1 MNNSKHKIIIIA
13 APSGAGK
20 TSITRYLLNKFPD
33 QLAFSISAATRQPR
47 GQEKDGKD
55 YYFISPEEF
64 RQKIKEDA
72 FIEWEMVYEGKY
84 YGTLKS
90 EINEIW
96 SAGKVPVLDIDIK
109 GAINV
114 QKQYPTESV
123 SLFIEPPSVA
133 ELRKRLEF
141 RGTETPESIEARI
154 SKATYELS
162 FKENFDH
169 IILNDVLDKACIEA
183 AEIVAGF
190 LSNQSPVAKNSPD

>member
-1 MNNSKHKIIIIA
+1 VINSKHKIIIIA

-90 EINEIW
+90 EINKIW

-141 RGTETPESIEARI
+141 RGTETPESIDARI

-169 IILNDVLDKACIEA
+169 IILNDVLDKACIKA

-190 LSNQSPVAKNSPD
+190 LRLTVDG

>member
-1 MNNSKHKIIIIA
+1 MDTRYKKIIIIA

-55 YYFISPEEF
+55 YYFISPEDF
-64 RQKIKEDA
+64 RKKIKEDA

-90 EINEIW
+90 EINKIW
-96 SAGKVPVLDIDIK
+96 SAGKIPVLDIDIK

-114 QKQYPTESV
+114 QKLYPSESV
-123 SLFIEPPSVA
+123 SLFIEPPSVS
-133 ELRKRLEF
+133 ELRKRLES

-154 SKATYELS
+154 NKATYELS
-162 FKENFDH
+162 FKDNFDH
-169 IILNDVLDKACIEA
+169 IILNDVLEKACIEA
-183 AEIVAGF
+183 AEIVSGF
-190 LSNQSPVAKNSPD
+190 LKAEN

>member
-1 MNNSKHKIIIIA
+1 MTTSNHKIIIIA

-20 TSITRYLLNKFPD
+20 TSITRYLLAKFPD

-64 RQKIKEDA
+64 RQKIKEEA

-90 EINEIW
+90 EIEKIW
-96 SAGKVPVLDIDIK
+96 SKGKVPVLDIDIK

-114 QKQYPTESV
+114 RKQYPKGSV
-123 SLFIEPPSVA
+123 SLFIEPPSVE

-162 FKENFDH
+162 FKDNFDH
-169 IILNDVLDKACIEA
+169 IILNDVLEKACLEA
-183 AEIVAGF
+183 AEVVDGF
-190 LSNQSPVAKNSPD
+190 LRKSVDG

>member
-1 MNNSKHKIIIIA
+1 MDKINHKIIIIA

-20 TSITRYLLNKFPD
+20 TSITRYLLNKFPN

-90 EINEIW
+90 EINKIW
-96 SAGKVPVLDIDIK
+96 SAGKIPVLDIDIK

-114 QKQYPTESV
+114 QKQYPAESV
-123 SLFIEPPSVA
+123 SLFIEPPSVS
-133 ELRKRLEF
+133 ELRKRLES

-162 FKENFDH
+162 FKDNFDH
-169 IILNDVLDKACIEA
+169 IILNDVLEKACIEA
-183 AEIVAGF
+183 AEIVTGF
-190 LSNQSPVAKNSPD
+190 LQ

>member
-1 MNNSKHKIIIIA
+1 MTTSIHKIIIIA

-20 TSITRYLLNKFPD
+20 TSITRYLLAKFPD

-64 RQKIKEDA
+64 REKIKEDA

-90 EINEIW
+90 EIEKIW
-96 SAGKVPVLDIDIK
+96 SAGKIPVLDIDIK

-114 QKQYPTESV
+114 QKQYPKQSI

-169 IILNDVLDKACIEA
+169 IILNDVLEKACLEA
-183 AEIVAGF
+183 EDVVDRF
-190 LSNQSPVAKNSPD
+190 LRKSVDV

>member
-1 MNNSKHKIIIIA
+1 VNNSKHKIIIIA

-190 LSNQSPVAKNSPD
+190 LRLTVDS

>member
-183 AEIVAGF
+183 GEIVAGF
-190 LSNQSPVAKNSPD
+190 LRLTVDS

>member
-1 MNNSKHKIIIIA
+1 MDKINHKIIIIA

-90 EINEIW
+90 EINKIW

-123 SLFIEPPSVA
+123 SLFIEPPSVS

-154 SKATYELS
+154 NKATYELS
-162 FKENFDH
+162 FKDNFDH
-169 IILNDVLDKACIEA
+169 IILNDVLEKACIEA
-183 AEIVAGF
+183 AEIVSGF
-190 LSNQSPVAKNSPD
+190 LQ

>member
-1 MNNSKHKIIIIA
+1 MTSSNHKIIIIA

-20 TSITRYLLNKFPD
+20 TSITRFLLDKFPD
-33 QLAFSISAATRQPR
+33 QLAFSVSAATRQPR

-64 RQKIKEDA
+64 RQKIKEGA

-90 EINEIW
+90 EIGKIW

-109 GAINV
+109 GALNV
-114 QKQYPTESV
+114 QKQFPNGSV
-123 SLFIEPPSVA
+123 SLFIEPPSVE

-141 RGTETPESIEARI
+141 RGTESAESINARI

-169 IILNDVLDKACIEA
+169 IILNDSLDKACLEA
-183 AEIVAGF
+183 GEIVKGF
-190 LSNQSPVAKNSPD
+190 LTVNC

>member
-55 YYFISPEEF
+55 YYFISPDEF

-90 EINEIW
+90 EINKIW

-169 IILNDVLDKACIEA
+169 IIMNDVLDKACIEA

-190 LSNQSPVAKNSPD
+190 LR

>member
-1 MNNSKHKIIIIA
+1 MDNFNHKIIIIA

-20 TSITRYLLNKFPD
+20 TSITRYLLQQFPN
-33 QLAFSISAATRQPR
+33 QLAFSISAATRKPR
-47 GQEKDGKD
+47 GQEKDGRE
-55 YYFISPEEF
+55 YYFISPEAF
-64 RQKIKEDA
+64 RQKIDENA

-84 YGTLKS
+84 YGTLRS
-90 EINEIW
+90 EIEKIW
-96 SAGKVPVLDIDIK
+96 AAGKIPVLDIDIK

-114 QKQYPTESV
+114 QKQFPKQSI

-162 FKENFDH
+162 FKEQFDH
-169 IILNDVLDKACIEA
+169 IILNDVLEKACLQA
-183 AEIVAGF
+183 GEIVSGF
-190 LSNQSPVAKNSPD
+190 LNTNS

>member
-1 MNNSKHKIIIIA
+1 MTNSNHKIIIIA

-64 RQKIKEDA
+64 RQKIRDDA

-90 EINEIW
+90 EINKIW

-114 QKQYPTESV
+114 QKQYPNESV

-141 RGTETPESIEARI
+141 RGTETPESIDARI

-162 FKENFDH
+162 FKDTFDH
-169 IILNDVLDKACIEA
+169 VILNDVLDKACVEA
-183 AEIVAGF
+183 ADIVAGF
-190 LSNQSPVAKNSPD
+190 LE

>member
-1 MNNSKHKIIIIA
+1 MTTSNHKIIIIA

-20 TSITRYLLNKFPD
+20 TSITRYLLAKFPD

-64 RQKIKEDA
+64 RHKIKEDA

-84 YGTLKS
+84 YGTLRAEMEK
-90 EINEIW
+90 IW
-96 SAGKVPVLDIDIK
+96 SAGKIPVLDIDIK
-109 GAINV
+109 GALNV
-114 QKQYPTESV
+114 QKQYPKQSI

-141 RGTETPESIEARI
+141 RGTETPESIDARI

-190 LSNQSPVAKNSPD
+190 LRLTVDG

>member
-1 MNNSKHKIIIIA
+1 MDKINHKIIIIA

-20 TSITRYLLNKFPD
+20 TSITRYLLNKFPN

-90 EINEIW
+90 EINKIW
-96 SAGKVPVLDIDIK
+96 SAGKIPVLDIDIK

-114 QKQYPTESV
+114 QKQYPSESV
-123 SLFIEPPSVA
+123 SLFIEPPSVS
-133 ELRKRLEF
+133 ELRKRLES

-162 FKENFDH
+162 FKDNFDH
-169 IILNDVLDKACIEA
+169 IILNDVLEKACVEA
-183 AEIVAGF
+183 AEIVTGF
-190 LSNQSPVAKNSPD
+190 LQ